1 MNKKLILKTKESL
14 SSVLPITIIVLIL
27 NFTITPMPFVIRGL
41 FLMGAVLLILGM
53 GLFTLGADFAMIPMG
68 EQIGG
73 ELMKSRKLF
82 LLTGVSLLM
91 GFLIT
96 LAEPDVRILAEQVPS
111 MPNRIIMLSI
121 AAGVGVFLVLALL
134 RILFQWRLSYM
145 LIGLYLAAFILAAF
159 LPGDFLPIAFDS
171 GGVTTGP
178 ISAPFIIALGVGVAS
193 VRGGKSSHDD
203 SFGLVAFGSVGPIIA
218 ITVLGLLYDTSSHYS
233 ESAGMPVA
241 HNMHDLIG
249 LFLKSLPFYMR
260 EVALALLPILVIFM
274 LFQFLALKLPKS
286 QLIKMCVG
294 SIYAYVGMV
303 LFLTGASVGFMPAGA
318 YIGQFIGDMRA
329 NWILI
334 PLGMAMGFFNVR
346 AEPAVH
352 ILNDEIEY
360 MTGGAISKDTMLWGM
375 SIGVSIS
382 IGLAMLRIL
391 YGVNILFILIP
402 GYVIAL
408 GLTFFVPKIFT
419 AIAFDSG
426 GVAAG
431 PMTATF
437 LLPFALGACDA
448 ADGNVLTDAFGI
460 VAMVAMTPLITIQ
473 IMGLI
478 YNIKIKYTAEEEAVV
493 MEGIAEEIEAEEE
506 TIEWIGQSCDVS
518 DYYNWPENQEFI
530 ENMGWASELR
540 EEKLYNQIT
549 EDNEYIDF
557 EELQKL
563 VLPEDFD
570 VPRKRLQKNA
580 QEDI

>member
-14 SSVLPITIIVLIL
+14 SSVLPIAIIVLML

-41 FLMGAVLLILGM
+41 FLMGAVMLILGM
-53 GLFTLGADFAMIPMG
+53 GLFTLGADFAMMPMG

-73 ELMKSRKLF
+73 ELMKSKKIL

-91 GFLIT
+91 GILIT

-111 MPNRIIMLSI
+111 LPNRIIMLWI
-121 AAGVGVFLVLALL
+121 AAGVGIFLVLALL

-145 LIGLYLAAFILAAF
+145 LIGLYLAAFILGAF
-159 LPGDFLPIAFDS
+159 VPEDFLPVAFDS

-178 ISAPFIIALGVGVAS
+178 ISAPFIVALGVGVSS
-193 VRGGKSSHDD
+193 VRGGTSSHDD

-218 ITVLGLLYDTSSHYS
+218 ITLLGIVYDTSSHYT
-233 ESAGMPVA
+233 EPAGMPAA
-241 HNMHDLIG
+241 HDING
-249 LFLKSLPFYMR
+249 LFSLFLEGFPFYMK
-260 EVALALLPILVIFM
+260 EVALALLPIIVIFM
-274 LFQFLALKLPKS
+274 LFQFFALKLPKS

-294 SIYAYVGMV
+294 SVYAYVGMV

-318 YIGQFIGDMRA
+318 YIGRFIGDMQY

-360 MTGGAISKDTMLWGM
+360 MTGGAISKSTMLWGM
-375 SIGVSIS
+375 SIGVSVS

-391 YGVNILFILIP
+391 YGVNILYILIP
-402 GYVIAL
+402 GYAIAL

-437 LLPFALGACDA
+437 LLPFTLGACEA

-473 IMGLI
+473 VMGLI
-478 YNIKIKYTAEEEAVV
+478 YNIKIKYTAEEEAEV
-493 MEGIAEEIEAEEE
+493 MEGIAEEMEAEEG
-506 TIEWIGQSCDVS
+506 ILEWIGQSCDVS

-530 ENMGWASELR
+530 ENLEWASELR

-557 EELQKL
+557 EELEKL
-563 VLPEDFD
+563 VRPEDFD
-570 VPRKRLQKNA
+570 VPRRERQTNT